1 MPKFQVGDKV
11 VSKRSGKI
19 AEVVRQF
26 TYCYEPWYEVQFLES
41 KVRSETKELNL
52 IPYTEQPSST
62 TNTMQ
67 DSNALY
73 SFTKTDGSTG
83 YATYLATNSA
93 GEWVV
98 EERGTGTIHTLPKD
112 NFEEVVEYTIKVRSF
127 LSGDEY
133 HFKGIKE
140 GSVEVNDIIVTT
152 YNLLYRVIKLN
163 SKSKTAETFKGIKL
177 LTESL

>member
-1 MPKFQVGDKV
+1 MHKFKLGDKV
-11 VSKRSGKI
+11 VLKRSGQV
-19 AEVVRQF
+19 AEVVRIF
-26 TYCYEPWYEVQFLES
+26 SYFYVPSYEVQFLES
-41 KVRSETKELNL
+41 KICCETKELNL
-52 IPYTEQPSST
+52 IPYTEQPSSS

-112 NFEEVVEYTIKVRSF
+112 NFEEVVEYTIKVENIVK
-127 LSGDEY
+127 SGGG

-140 GSVEVNDIIVTT
+140 GDVVVGDYIIDECSIYIVVE
-152 YNLLYRVIKLN
+152 LN
-163 SKSKTAETFKGIKL
+163 TKSKS
-177 LTESL
+177 S

>member
-1 MPKFQVGDKV
+1 MHKFKVGDKV
-11 VSKRSGKI
+11 VSKRSGKV
-19 AEVVRQF
+19 AEVVRIF
-26 TYCYEPWYEVQFLES
+26 SYCSEPWYEVQFLES
-41 KVRSETKELNL
+41 KVLSETRELNL
-52 IPYTEQPSST
+52 IPYTEQPSFS

-112 NFEEVVEYTIKVRSF
+112 NFEEVVEYTIKVENIVK
-127 LSGDEY
+127 SGGG

-140 GSVEVNDIIVTT
+140 GDVVVGDYIVDGCSI
-152 YNLLYRVIKLN
+152 YIVVKLN
-163 SKSKTAETFKGIKL
+163 TKSKTAIEFKGRKL
-177 LTESL
+177 LTQPL